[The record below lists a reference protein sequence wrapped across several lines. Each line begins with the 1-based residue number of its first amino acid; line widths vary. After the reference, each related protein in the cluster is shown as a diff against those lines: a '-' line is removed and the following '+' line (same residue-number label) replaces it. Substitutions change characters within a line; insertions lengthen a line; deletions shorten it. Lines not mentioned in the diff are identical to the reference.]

1 MIKRFSLSLLVLV
14 VACVAGTR
22 AVSVTDTRMLTQPAV
37 SAQHIAFVSAG
48 DLWVANQDGTG
59 VRRITT
65 SQGVSNPAFSPD
77 GRQLA
82 FSAAYEG
89 NVDVYLVPVEG
100 GVPTRLTWHP
110 GRDIVQGFTPDGS
123 RVMFTSPRASFT
135 GAHTKL
141 FTVPAAGGV
150 EAELEIP
157 HAAKASYS
165 PDGARLAYNPLPEA
179 FTQWKHYRGGRNSVI
194 WLYRFA
200 DHASEKLPQ
209 PPDRANDVDAM
220 WVADKLFFRSDRNG
234 EFNIFSF
241 DPRTKAIKQVTDHS
255 DFPVL
260 AASAG
265 GGKILYEQAGYL
277 HLLDPATGQ
286 HRRLTIGV
294 PADLV
299 DTRPRFVKGIR
310 YVRSASLS
318 PTGARVALD
327 FRGEIVTVP
336 AEKGDPR
343 NLTNTPGAHEHSP
356 SWSPDGKLVAYF
368 SDAGGPP
375 AFGGAAGD
383 AHPPAEARE
392 YQLKVQAQDGKSE
405 AKSYKLTGSGFY
417 ANPAW
422 SPDSRKIAYVDNS
435 WSLYWL
441 DLETGV
447 SKKIASEYAGPSR
460 TLAPVWSPDSK
471 WVAYTLNTPTYIQR
485 IWVYSIE
492 KGKSFPITD
501 GLSETSEPAF
511 DQSGKY
517 LFFFGST
524 DAGPVKDWFAMS
536 NADMRATRVI
546 YVAVLAK
553 DTPSPLAKQ
562 SDEEKVTAPA
572 KATGQDVGIGNQES
586 GETQE
591 KAKPT
596 NQTKKPAEQKA
607 GDQKTDQKPTEQKGS
622 VDSTPRTPDVLIDFD
637 NIGHHILALPLPAGD
652 YRDLQAGAAGQIF
665 YLRTADGKTSLHHYD
680 LNERKDETF
689 IAEADGYQ
697 VSADTKKLLYRTR
710 TSFSVVASKGK
721 VDPGQGRVNVD
732 AIEVKIEPRAEWPE
746 IFDEAWRINR
756 DFFYA
761 PNMHGVDWTAMRQK
775 YAQFLPDLGTRDDLN
790 RVIQWMCS
798 ELGVGHH
805 RVGGGDYRTDATS
818 VPGGLLGADYSIE
831 NGRYRF
837 KKVYGGL
844 NWNPELRAPLTEPGV
859 DVKAG
864 EYLLAVNGRDLRP
877 PTNVYSLFEN
887 TSGKIVDITIG
898 ANPDG
903 SGSRTVQVVPI
914 ASESALRNRDWVEG
928 NLKKVHEATGGRVAY
943 VYVPNT
949 TTLGHTY
956 FKRYFYPQA
965 DKDAIIV
972 DERFNGG
979 GQIADYYI
987 DILRR
992 PFISYWNMRYGA
1004 DLKTPTASIQGPKVM
1019 LIDEMAGSG
1028 GDLLPWM
1035 WRKFKMGPLVGKRTW
1050 GGLVGTLGF
1059 PVLMDGGAVT
1069 APNLAIW
1076 TEDGWVVENE
1086 GVPADIEIEQTPA
1099 DVIAGHDPQLEKAI
1113 QVVMDELKKSPP
1125 AKAKRPPYPE
1135 KMKKKT
1141 TSDR

>member
-1 MIKRFSLSLLVLV
+1 MITRPCLSLLVLLV
-14 VACVAGTR
+14 SSVAGVR
-22 AVSVTDTRMLTQPAV
+22 AVSVTDTRMLTQPAI
-37 SAQHIAFVSAG
+37 SAQHVAFVYSG
-48 DLWVANQDGTG
+48 DLWVANQDGTN
-59 VRRITT
+59 VRRLTT

-77 GRQLA
+77 GKLLA
-82 FSAAYEG
+82 FSASYEG
-89 NVDVYLVPVEG
+89 NVDVYVVPVEG

-110 GRDIVQGFTPDGS
+110 GRDVVQGFTPDGG

-141 FTVPAAGGV
+141 FTVPAGGGV
-150 EAELEIP
+150 ETEMEIP
-157 HAAKASYS
+157 NASKAAYS

-179 FTQWKHYRGGRNSVI
+179 FAQWKHYRGGRNSVI

-200 DHASEKLPQ
+200 DHSSEKVPQ

-220 WVADKLFFRSDRNG
+220 WIADKLYFRSDRNG
-234 EFNIFSF
+234 EFNVFSF
-241 DPRTKAIKQVTDHS
+241 DPRTKALKQLTDHN

-260 AASAG
+260 GASAG
-265 GGKILYEQAGYL
+265 GGKIIYEQAGYL
-277 HLLDPATGQ
+277 HVLDPGSGQ

-294 PADLV
+294 PADLI
-299 DTRPRFVKGIR
+299 DTRGRFVKGVR
-310 YVRSASLS
+310 YVRSAALS
-318 PTGARVALD
+318 PTGARLVFD

-343 NLTNTPGAHEHSP
+343 NLTNTPGVHEHTP
-356 SWSPDGKLVAYF
+356 MWSPDGKSVAYF
-368 SDAGGPP
+368 SDAGG
-375 AFGGAAGD
+375 
-383 AHPPAEARE
+383 E
-392 YQLKVQAQDGKSE
+392 YQMKVESQDGKGE
-405 AKSYKLTGSGFY
+405 PKTYKLTGSGFY
-417 ANPAW
+417 ATPAW
-422 SPDSRKIAYVDNS
+422 SPDSRKIAYTDNS
-435 WSLYWL
+435 WSVYWL
-441 DLETGV
+441 DLDTGA
-447 SKKIASEYAGPSR
+447 SKKIASELVGPSR
-460 TLAPVWSPDSK
+460 TLSPVWSPDSK

-485 IWVYSIE
+485 IWVYSVD
-492 KGKSFPITD
+492 KDKSYPITD
-501 GLSETSEPAF
+501 GLSETSEPVF

-517 LFFFGST
+517 LFFFAST

-536 NADMRATRVI
+536 NADMRATSAI
-546 YVAVLAK
+546 YVAVLGK
-553 DTPSPLAKQ
+553 DTPSPLSKQ
-562 SDEEKVTAPA
+562 SDEEKPTT
-572 KATGQDVGIGNQES
+572 TGKPTGLTDKGPES
-586 GETQE
+586 GVRSPVSNDDQD
-591 KAKPT
+591 KAKPVT
-596 NQTKKPAEQKA
+596 DTKRVEQRPADQKP
-607 GDQKTDQKPTEQKGS
+607 GDQKTTPDSGS
-622 VDSTPRTPDVLIDFD
+622 RTPDVIIDFD

-652 YRDLQAGAAGQIF
+652 YRDLQVAGPGQIF
-665 YLRTADGKTSLHHYD
+665 YLRTGDGKTSLHHYD

-689 IAEADGYQ
+689 IAEADDYQ
-697 VSADTKKLLYRTR
+697 ISADTKKLMYRTR
-710 TSFSVVASKGK
+710 QSFAVVASKGK
-721 VDPGQGRVNVD
+721 VDPGQGRVNID
-732 AIEVKIEPRAEWPE
+732 AIEVKIDPRAEWPE

-761 PNMHGVDWTAMRQK
+761 PNMHGVDWAAMRKK
-775 YAQFLPDLGTRDDLN
+775 YAQFLPELATRDDLN

-805 RVGGGDYRTDATS
+805 RVGGGDYRSEPTA
-818 VPGGLLGADYSIE
+818 VPGGLLGADYAVE

-844 NWNPELRAPLTEPGV
+844 NWNPELRAPLTAPGV

-864 EYLLAVNGRDLRP
+864 EYLLAVNGRDVRP
-877 PTNVYSLFEN
+877 PANLYSFFEN
-887 TSGKIVDITIG
+887 TSGKIVEIAVG
-898 ANPDG
+898 SNADG

-928 NLKKVHEATGGRVAY
+928 NLKKVHDATGGRVAY

-1004 DLKTPTASIQGPKVM
+1004 DLKTPTASIQGPRVM

-1059 PVLMDGGAVT
+1059 PVLMDGGSVT

-1086 GVPADIEIEQTPA
+1086 GVPADIEVEQTPA
-1099 DVIAGHDPQLEKAI
+1099 DVIAGRDPQLEKAI
-1113 QVVMDELKKSPP
+1113 QVVMDELKKNPP
-1125 AKAKRPPYPE
+1125 TKPTRPPYPD
-1135 KMKKKT
+1135 KMKKKA
-1141 TSDR
+1141 SDR